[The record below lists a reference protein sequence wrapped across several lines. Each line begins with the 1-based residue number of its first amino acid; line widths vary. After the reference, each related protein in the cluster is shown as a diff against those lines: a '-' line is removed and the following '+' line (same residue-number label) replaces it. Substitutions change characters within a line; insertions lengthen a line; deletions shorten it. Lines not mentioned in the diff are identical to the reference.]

1 MALDAVA
8 KLRAQIRDVPDFPI
22 PGVLFRDITPVL
34 QDAASFHDSIDLLGD
49 LFDPATY
56 DVIVGMESRGFVF
69 GATIAY
75 KFRRGFVPIRKLG
88 KLPANKISVEY
99 ALEYGSNTLEIH
111 RDSIQIDQRALIID
125 DLLATGGTCSA
136 SVDLVRRLGGT
147 VVGAA
152 FLVELDFLRGRERLA
167 GIEVR
172 SILQF

>member
-111 RDSIQIDQRALIID
+111 RDSIQIGQRALIID

-152 FLVELDFLRGRERLA
+152 FLVELDFLKGRERLA
-167 GIEVR
+167 GIAVR